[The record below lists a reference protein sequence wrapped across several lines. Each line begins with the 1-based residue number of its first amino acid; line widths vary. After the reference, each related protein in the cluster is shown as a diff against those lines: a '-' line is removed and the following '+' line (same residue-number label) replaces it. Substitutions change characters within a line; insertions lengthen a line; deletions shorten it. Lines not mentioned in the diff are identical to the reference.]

1 MFENRYKQYMEDMST
16 SALLLKELGLLV
28 AEPSQPQQ
36 KAIVLAT
43 AGKIV
48 ANATADAPGAVA
60 ESPMVTATARFRGR
74 TVSALTVAKTA
85 LIELSKVTSF
95 KQLMERA
102 SSTQTPATCTK
113 AWDHAFSLYKSGHG
127 TCVCVFVCV
136 CGVRCICGVC
146 AVYIRCLPMGL
157 RVCVCYVSVCFMRV
171 LSVCVCF
178 TKECVIG
185 EVCLRVFVHIFDEF
199 RRRRPYALFARP
211 NRCPRTRA
219 PTHPTPHSSQ
229 MRTLSTTD
237 TLRRSA
243 WRSTST

>member
-127 TCVCVFVCV
+127 TCVCVCVVCDVYAVYVRCMYGACLWVCV
-136 CGVRCICGVC
+136 C
-146 AVYIRCLPMGL
+146 
-157 RVCVCYVSVCFMRV
+157 VCVMCLCALCVS
-171 LSVCVCF
+171 
-178 TKECVIG
+178 
-185 EVCLRVFVHIFDEF
+185 
-199 RRRRPYALFARP
+199 
-211 NRCPRTRA
+211 
-219 PTHPTPHSSQ
+219 
-229 MRTLSTTD
+229 
-237 TLRRSA
+237 
-243 WRSTST
+243 

>member
-1 MFENRYKQYMEDMST
+1 MDPPPCRCHPITQSQRLTPSHRSLPRTPFHHSSSLPRFARYATLATLRSLRPPPLAPLAPASFSPEFELQLGDHVKRTNLVFENRYKQYMEDMST

-127 TCVCVFVCV
+127 TCVCVVCDVYAVYVRCMYGACLWVCV
-136 CGVRCICGVC
+136 C
-146 AVYIRCLPMGL
+146 
-157 RVCVCYVSVCFMRV
+157 VCVMCLCALCVS
-171 LSVCVCF
+171 
-178 TKECVIG
+178 
-185 EVCLRVFVHIFDEF
+185 
-199 RRRRPYALFARP
+199 
-211 NRCPRTRA
+211 
-219 PTHPTPHSSQ
+219 
-229 MRTLSTTD
+229 
-237 TLRRSA
+237 
-243 WRSTST
+243 

>member
-1 MFENRYKQYMEDMST
+1 MDPPPCRCHPITQSQRLTPSHRSLPRTPFHHSFSLPRFARYATLATLRYARCAPHHSLRSPPPLFSPEFELQLGDHVKRTNLVFENRYKQYMEDMST

-127 TCVCVFVCV
+127 TCVCVFV
-136 CGVRCICGVC
+136 
-146 AVYIRCLPMGL
+146 
-157 RVCVCYVSVCFMRV
+157 
-171 LSVCVCF
+171 
-178 TKECVIG
+178 
-185 EVCLRVFVHIFDEF
+185 
-199 RRRRPYALFARP
+199 
-211 NRCPRTRA
+211 
-219 PTHPTPHSSQ
+219 
-229 MRTLSTTD
+229 
-237 TLRRSA
+237 
-243 WRSTST
+243 